1 MWEEDGW
8 EVVEEAEGELV
19 GEVAVESELEVASE
33 GVNVVENETM
43 VVRES
48 RVVKRMKVVGSLG
61 FAPGSGINV
70 ISSRSVVDD
79 AAAEAGSP
87 AVEPPPTRL
96 WYEYVTTE
104 AVAAQYMMYW
114 CSRMLVI
121 VTQAGASGLEL
132 RGCLSVFC

>member
-1 MWEEDGW
+1 VRRKATERVVARAMVAGGERVWEEDGW
-8 EVVEEAEGELV
+8 EVVEEEPDGELV

-33 GVNVVENETM
+33 GVNVVENET
-43 VVRES
+43 VVGRES

-96 WYEYVTTE
+96 W
-104 AVAAQYMMYW
+104 
-114 CSRMLVI
+114 
-121 VTQAGASGLEL
+121 
-132 RGCLSVFC
+132 